1 MRPLKIANRFD
12 GLTHPRNNAPE
23 RAGDSEQVPTF
34 ASAAEFMA
42 LGEAIERE
50 TAARY
55 GERVAAMAA
64 AGNAEVATLFRRL
77 ESEKRDQGDAMLRR
91 AVELGLRLAPV
102 AVAQRA
108 GLVLSLDEMADEDP
122 YTVTAYRALAIAVR
136 NEQRAF
142 VFYAYVAAHA
152 PSWEVR
158 QLAEGLAHEQLGH
171 AATLRGERRK
181 AWRRTPNG
189 SGHRPPVPQSPG
201 ELRAL
206 AASLEGAMAA
216 RHGALAE
223 AAAALGDLAS
233 AEALRSV
240 ATGAAGPLPA
250 GRHPALTAD
259 AVVPAAAGA
268 FDLLRAALVDLEGAY
283 DLYLRTAEGR
293 AEEDAMLDAQRW
305 AASAIRRSGVI
316 RGRLA
321 ALGKVGKP

>member
-1 MRPLKIANRFD
+1 MAR
-12 GLTHPRNNAPE
+12 E
-23 RAGDSEQVPTF
+23 
-34 ASAAEFMA
+34 AAV
-42 LGEAIERE
+42 
-50 TAARY
+50 RY
-55 GERVAAMAA
+55 GERAATMAT
-64 AGNAEVATLFRRL
+64 AGNAEVAALLRRL
-77 ESEKRDQGDAMLRR
+77 ESEKRGHGDAIARR
-91 AVELGLRLAPV
+91 TVELGMRLAPA
-102 AVAQRA
+102 AVARQA
-108 GLVLSLDEMADEDP
+108 GLVPALDEMADEDP

-152 PSWEVR
+152 PSREVR

-268 FDLLRAALVDLEGAY
+268 FDLLRAALVDLESAC
-283 DLYLRTAEGR
+283 DLHLRTAEGR

-305 AASAIRRSGVI
+305 AASAMRRSGVI